1 MATFDDA
8 TVGCT
13 TAVSFAAT
21 GTQTPNIRT
30 TRMGDGY
37 EQRVEFG
44 LNPSPKTWDIVFKNR
59 TDVDRDKILAFLQE
73 RNGKES
79 FDWMDPQQSTMSAGS
94 SFKRYK
100 CREWTYEM
108 LAFNVNDISVTFE
121 QVFEP

>member
-13 TAVSFAAT
+13 TAVSFAAS
-21 GTQTPNIRT
+21 GTQKPNIRM
-30 TRMGDGY
+30 TRFGDGY

-44 LNPSPKTWDIVFKNR
+44 LNPSPKTWDIEFKNR
-59 TDVDRDKILAFLQE
+59 TDSDRDKILAFLQE

-100 CREWTYEM
+100 CAEWSYEM
-108 LAFNVNDISVTFE
+108 EAFNVNTISASFE

>member
-8 TVGCT
+8 TVGCP

-21 GTQTPNIRT
+21 GNQKPNVLT
-30 TRMGDGY
+30 TRFGDGY
-37 EQRVEFG
+37 EQRIDFG
-44 LNPSPKTWDIVFKNR
+44 LNPSPKTWDIEFKNR
-59 TDVDRDKILAFLQE
+59 TDSDRDKILIFLQE

-79 FDWMDPQQSTMSAGS
+79 FDWMDPQQSTQSAGS

-100 CREWTYEM
+100 CAEWSYEM
-108 LAFNVNDISVTFE
+108 VAFNVNTISASFE

>member
-13 TAVSFAAT
+13 TAVSYAAT
-21 GTQTPNIRT
+21 SSQRPNIRT
-30 TRMGDGY
+30 TKMGDGY

-44 LNPSPKTWDIVFKNR
+44 LNPSPLTWDIVFKNR
-59 TDVDRDKILAFLQE
+59 TDADRDKIIDFLQA
-73 RNGKES
+73 RNAKES
-79 FDWMDPQQSTMSAGS
+79 FDWMDPQQSQLS
-94 SFKRYK
+94 SGNATKRFL

-108 LAFNVNDISVTFE
+108 LAYNVNDISVTFI